1 MRIRRSR
8 DYMARL
14 RFCSC
19 VDVVTFENG
28 DDDKILVRA
37 LHIVGLGQHVILSY
51 LCTSDPSV
59 SEALSC

>member
-1 MRIRRSR
+1 MRSRRSR

-51 LCTSDPSV
+51 LY
-59 SEALSC
+59 L

>member
-37 LHIVGLGQHVILSY
+37 LHIVGLGQHVIL
-51 LCTSDPSV
+51 CPTSDPSV